1 MNERAL
7 KFLIRR
13 DGGDKGKDLRCCF
26 CRLPFKS
33 GAKGG
38 QKMVIDHLDCNPKN
52 NQYYNLA
59 LCHQACNQK
68 KRTYGDYQLL
78 AIETIKR
85 NAAYVPQVLETPADD
100 RENENV
106 RASDA
111 ISKFVRDYLEINCPP
126 GTVLEL
132 QETARSISYLCRQRF
147 SMGAPD
153 TILRHIGVYTSGPA
167 PWALTDVNGQR
178 VISKRIEAGGDEAE

>member
-13 DGGDKGKDLRCCF
+13 DGGAKGKSLHCCY
-26 CRLPFKS
+26 CREAFKP
-33 GAKGG
+33 GG
-38 QKMVIDHLDCNPKN
+38 QGGAKMVIDHLDNNPKN

-59 LCHQACNQK
+59 LAHQKCNQK
-68 KRTYGDYQLL
+68 KRTYGDYQLMAL
-78 AIETIKR
+78 EVMRR
-85 NAAYVPQVLETPADD
+85 NAAYVPEVLEGVADD

-111 ISKFVRDYLEINCPP
+111 ISKFVRDYLEINCPA
-126 GTVLEL
+126 GVVLEL
-132 QETARSISYLCRQRF
+132 NETARSISYLCRQRF

-178 VISKRIEAGGDEAE
+178 VISRRIEAGGDESE